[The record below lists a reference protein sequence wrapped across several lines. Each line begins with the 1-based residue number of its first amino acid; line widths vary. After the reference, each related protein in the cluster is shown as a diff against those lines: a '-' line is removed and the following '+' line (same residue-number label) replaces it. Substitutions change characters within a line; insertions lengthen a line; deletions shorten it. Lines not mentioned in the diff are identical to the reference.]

1 MEVSMARLAMLAA
14 IALLCACQSAY
25 VGNEDS
31 PYYTVPIG
39 SKLVLREGI
48 TIPPQLAG
56 VFLQGG
62 QIKPLSQ
69 INQYYPYCKFEL
81 WKLSDQPQTIR
92 PDEFT
97 ITKVTQEI
105 THSVSAGNV
114 QLAGVSVGI
123 GMHIGLG
130 EDGASV
136 QTYATRLNLR
146 SEKQPEVFRLSCGQW
161 AYPATGQH
169 VTIKEMRQAL
179 GEVFV
184 LRLAPSRHQPDRT
197 G

>member
-1 MEVSMARLAMLAA
+1 MARFTMLAVV
-14 IALLCACQSAY
+14 ALLCACQTSY
-25 VGNEDS
+25 EGNEDS
-31 PYYTVPIG
+31 PYYRVPVG
-39 SKLVLREGI
+39 SKLVLRESV
-48 TIPPQLAG
+48 TIPPSLAG

-81 WKLSDQPQTIR
+81 WKIRDAPQTVQ

-105 THSVSAGNV
+105 THSVDAGQI
-114 QLAGVSVGI
+114 QLADIAIGI
-123 GMHIGLG
+123 GIHAGMD
-130 EDGASV
+130 DGPSV

-169 VTIKEMRQAL
+169 VSISEMRRAL
-179 GEVFV
+179 GEIFT
-184 LRLAPSRHQPDRT
+184 LRLA
-197 G
+197 GKGA